1 MERRDL
7 PVDVDPNDGTE
18 DPPLGSR
25 IAEAA
30 LERWELLDRVQGKRR
45 RPRERQN

>member
-1 MERRDL
+1 MERRDK
-7 PVDVDPNDGTE
+7 PVDIDPADGTE
-18 DPPLGSR
+18 DRVLGSH

-30 LERWELLDRVQGKRR
+30 LERWELLDRVQGKRK